1 MDNSKKLMPIFIGAI
16 VLDLLIVIA
25 YETEMILEGALCGD
39 VNAEFLTTITM
50 ELLTIC
56 EIPLALRLFKF
67 ESVRSIIK
75 NQGAAGHFQCALV
88 RMAMLMIPLMINII
102 CYYLFVKVTFLYLAI
117 IIAISLV
124 FIIPTKSRCDSEL

>member
-39 VNAEFLTTITM
+39 VETEFFVTLVMEFITIS
-50 ELLTIC
+50 

-75 NQGAAGHFQCALV
+75 SQGAAGHFQCALV